1 MRAGKSLVSLTFDDG
16 REEQYSGFYP
26 ILDEYDLKA
35 TFYVVTQRINWKGV
49 MGWDELKTLYK
60 DGNEIGSHT
69 HTHPHLTTLSNG
81 ELDFE
86 FKRSHDMLRPFNCS
100 TLAYPYG
107 EYDERVVE
115 RARKYFIAARGYYNP
130 NMRSKGLGLNLD
142 PNQERYKLK
151 VFPMEH
157 TIPLKGFEA
166 LQSSSLF
173 GLPFSKFRQTLKE
186 LLEYGIKRNAWII
199 FTTHGTYHGKNI
211 SWIFKKPREITE
223 YIAFRLTR
231 LSSITDFAR
240 EKALD
245 KDKFLKF
252 KWMCEYF
259 AQNDQIEILPVS
271 QVMKKSTVH

>member
-1 MRAGKSLVSLTFDDG
+1 MCARKSLVSLTFDDG
-16 REEQYSGFYP
+16 REEQYSKFYP

-35 TFYVVTQRINWKGV
+35 TFYVVTERIGWKGV
-49 MGWDELKTLYK
+49 VGWDELKTLHK

-86 FKRSHDMLRPFNCS
+86 FKKSHDMLRPVDCS

-115 RARKYFIAARGYYNP
+115 HARKYFIAARGYYNSY
-130 NMRSKGLGLNLD
+130 MGSKFSGLNF

-151 VFPMEH
+151 AFPTED
-157 TIPLKGFEA
+157 TIPLKDFAA
-166 LQSSSLF
+166 LYGCSLF
-173 GLPFSKFRQTLKE
+173 GLPFSKFKQTLKG
-186 LLEYGIKRNAWII
+186 LLEYCIEKNAWII

-211 SWIFKKPREITE
+211 SWIFKKPREIAK
-223 YIAFRLTR
+223 YFAVRLTK
-231 LSSITDFAR
+231 LSSITDPVG
-240 EKALD
+240 EKVLR
-245 KDKFLKF
+245 KDEISKF

-259 AQNDQIEILPVS
+259 ALNDPIEVLPVS
-271 QVMKKSTVH
+271 QVIKKYILN